1 MVMAESLGPHGG
13 IPPANDAMSAARAT
27 FPQTEEEF
35 KNDVRVSF
43 DRGNNKW
50 VLEDDDGSEWEWNET
65 ISKWVPSV

>member
-1 MVMAESLGPHGG
+1 MAESLGSHRG

-43 DRGNNKW
+43 DRPNNKW